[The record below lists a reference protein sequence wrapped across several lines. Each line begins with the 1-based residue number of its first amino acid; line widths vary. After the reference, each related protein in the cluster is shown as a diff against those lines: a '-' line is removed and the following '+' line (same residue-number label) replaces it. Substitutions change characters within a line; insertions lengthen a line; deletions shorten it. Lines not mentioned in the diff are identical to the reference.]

1 MVSDTRKTCCV
12 LMALSIVVS
21 TQASGQEE
29 SIGELAKEAQNPIA
43 DLISL
48 PFQSNTNFG
57 TGSGNDTQEILNVQ
71 PVWPVEIS
79 DGWTMITRTIIP
91 VISQPGLGN
100 QDRTNGLGDTV
111 FTAFFSPKD
120 SGSVTWG
127 VGPAALLPTA
137 TDDVLGQE
145 KWGLGPSFVVLA
157 MPGKWVVGS
166 LFSQLWSVAGS
177 GKQDVSFFT
186 WQYFVNYNITNGWY
200 LTTAPINTANWKAS
214 SASGNR
220 WTIPV
225 GGGGGKV
232 FKVGKRPINASMQG
246 YHNVEKTDFGAD
258 WQLRI
263 QFQLLFPK

>member
-1 MVSDTRKTCCV
+1 MKMRHV
-12 LMALSIVVS
+12 LITVCIVVS
-21 TQASGQEE
+21 VPAYGQEDGTE
-29 SIGELAKEAQNPIA
+29 ALAKEAQNPIA

-57 TGSGNDTQEILNVQ
+57 TGIEGDAQEILNIQ
-71 PVWPVEIS
+71 PVWPVPVS
-79 DGWTMITRTIIP
+79 DDWMMVTRTIVP
-91 VISQPGLGN
+91 VISQPGFGT
-100 QDRTNGLGDTV
+100 QDRTNGLGDTI

-127 VGPAALLPTA
+127 VGPAILLPTA

-157 MPGKWVVGS
+157 MPGHWVVGS

-177 GKQDVSFFT
+177 GRQDVSFFT
-186 WQYFVNYNITNGWY
+186 WQYFVNYNLKNGWY
-200 LTTAPINTANWKAS
+200 LTSAPINTANWKAS
-214 SASGNR
+214 SESGNR

-225 GGGGGKV
+225 GGGGGKL
-232 FKVGKRPINASMQG
+232 FRVGKRPINTSLQG
-246 YHNVEKTDFGAD
+246 YYNVEKTEFGGD

-263 QFQLLFPK
+263 QVQLLFPK